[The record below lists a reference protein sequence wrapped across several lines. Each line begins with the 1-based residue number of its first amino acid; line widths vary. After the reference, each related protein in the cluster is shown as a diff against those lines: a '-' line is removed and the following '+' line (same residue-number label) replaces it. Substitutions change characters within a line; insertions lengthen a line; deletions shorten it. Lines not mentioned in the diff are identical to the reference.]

1 MGYSHSNTSP
11 LLKRFL
17 ARSDEL
23 VKKVAQTVRSPAGGE
38 GVTDIDV
45 RLWPVTSLTAMQ

>member
-1 MGYSHSNTSP
+1 MGYSRSNTSP

-23 VKKVAQTVRSPAGGE
+23 VTKVVQTARSPAGAD
-38 GVTDIDV
+38 GV
-45 RLWPVTSLTAMQ
+45 RG

>member
-1 MGYSHSNTSP
+1 LQGQPPTIDLVMGYSRSSTSP

-23 VKKVAQTVRSPAGGE
+23 VKKVAQTVRPPAGGE
-38 GVTDIDV
+38 GV
-45 RLWPVTSLTAMQ
+45 RG